1 MMKSKRIISLL
12 LSIIMIVS
20 IMTVQPF
27 AVEENDPYH
36 RHGVLYTFD
45 ENAKRIY
52 GVYKGNLI
60 ERLILDVGSF
70 LGYGKDARIYSNGE
84 EVFEGELQEG
94 MTVKIYR
101 LGVFYGEYEIA
112 ELLEPYPQP
121 ELDQNIAQ

>member
-27 AVEENDPYH
+27 AVEESDPYH

-60 ERLILDVGSF
+60 ERLILDVETWSSNGIRVF
-70 LGYGKDARIYSNGE
+70 SNGE

-121 ELDQNIAQ
+121 ELN